1 MGISTKENEKSILK
15 SCCYNLKN
23 NIMTKFKGQ
32 LSLEVT
38 FNGLQVP
45 NGFDKW
51 IDELKTQLATFE
63 KTYNNKNFEV
73 KTIKKTISINEKKT
87 HKKGSN

>member
-1 MGISTKENEKSILK
+1 
-15 SCCYNLKN
+15 
-23 NIMTKFKGQ
+23 MTKFKGQ
-32 LSLEVT
+32 LRLEVT

-63 KTYNNKNFEV
+63 KTYNNKS
-73 KTIKKTISINEKKT
+73 TIIKKLLELEKDDLN
-87 HKKGSN
+87 GN

>member
-1 MGISTKENEKSILK
+1 
-15 SCCYNLKN
+15 
-23 NIMTKFKGQ
+23 MTKFKGQ

-51 IDELKTQLATFE
+51 IDELKIQLATFE

-73 KTIKKTISINEKKT
+73 KTIKKTISINEKKEARR
-87 HKKGSN
+87 

>member
-1 MGISTKENEKSILK
+1 
-15 SCCYNLKN
+15 
-23 NIMTKFKGQ
+23 MTKFKGQ

-73 KTIKKTISINEKKT
+73 KTIKKTISINEKKNT
-87 HKKGSN
+87 QKRFKLKRLKRKMK

>member
-1 MGISTKENEKSILK
+1 
-15 SCCYNLKN
+15 
-23 NIMTKFKGQ
+23 MTKFKGQ

-73 KTIKKTISINEKKT
+73 KTIKKTISIDEKKT
-87 HKKGSN
+87 HKKGSNKKI